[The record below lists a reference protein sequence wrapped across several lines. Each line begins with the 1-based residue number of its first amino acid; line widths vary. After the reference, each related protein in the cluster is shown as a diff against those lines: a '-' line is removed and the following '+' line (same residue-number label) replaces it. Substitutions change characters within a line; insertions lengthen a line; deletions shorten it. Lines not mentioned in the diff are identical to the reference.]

1 MEIYQWLFRQN
12 GYGVSDLGYFLYAN
26 GIKADNRFYSD
37 HQGYEYIGFLKFA
50 TTLIPYNNGNSEWVE
65 ETLFAIKEVLMTDEL
80 PDANESFDLNIY
92 FSQRSK
98 VERQLS

>member
-37 HQGYEYIGFLKFA
+37 RQGCEDVGVLEFA
-50 TTLIPYNNGNSEWVE
+50 TTLIPYNGNSEWVE